1 LAASGE
7 SHHLV
12 VNISRL
18 LSPAV
23 ALVALAAL
31 AGCGDSTPTVKQSKL
46 EDKISSQLEA
56 QVGTAPD
63 DVSCPDDL
71 EGKKGT
77 TMRCTLTAG
86 EDKLGVTVTVTSVEG
101 KQVNFDAEVDEMG
114 ENGSSS

>member
-1 LAASGE
+1 M
-7 SHHLV
+7 
-12 VNISRL
+12 
-18 LSPAV
+18 LSPTA

-31 AGCGDSTPTVKQSKL
+31 AGCGDSTPTVEQSKV
-46 EDKISSQLEA
+46 EDTISSQLEA
-56 QVGTAPD
+56 KVGTAPD

-86 EDKLGVTVTVTSVEG
+86 DDELGVTVTVTSVEG

-114 ENGSSS
+114 ESGASS